1 MWTGSSGDRL
11 IPKVDL
17 ARDILERAG
26 FGSKRSLFRIEIG
39 FSNDVFSVDEE
50 LVLKIGKSA
59 EDRLALEKEVFLC
72 QLFAGRICSPEVVHA
87 DTSLN
92 ESDLP
97 YIIYRK
103 IPGDNLYTLWHL
115 YSVEQRRKLV
125 KEICDILRVIN
136 ETDYSGFA
144 ARFPASTADKI
155 SDAPLNWHDHICS
168 RIEHRLDQA
177 EQSGA
182 INTDSAQRI
191 RMHVQ
196 AHHEA
201 LREQTLALTYY
212 DPHFDNFLVADG
224 MVTGILDFE
233 RTEIASIDYVLDLV
247 TRMVRYPRKYVSAHH
262 EHLIRDED
270 YADLLVW
277 YREFYPEVFAFSSLE
292 ERLSLYLIE
301 HSLSDLHYF
310 PEYPS
315 VLAELR
321 ALL

>member
-1 MWTGSSGDRL
+1 MRTGSSGDRL

-17 ARDILERAG
+17 ARDILEKTG

-39 FSNDVFSVDEE
+39 FSNDVFSVGEE

-72 QLFAGRICSPEVVHA
+72 QLFARRICSPEVVHS

-92 ESDLP
+92 EFDLP

-103 IPGDNLYTLWHL
+103 IRGDNLYTLWHL

-136 ETDYSGFA
+136 ETDYTAFA
-144 ARFPASTADKI
+144 ARFPAPATGI

-168 RIEHRLDQA
+168 RIEQRLEQV
-177 EQSGA
+177 EQSRT
-182 INTDSAQRI
+182 IDSDSARLI
-191 RMHVQ
+191 RLHVQ
-196 AHHEA
+196 AHHEV

-233 RTEIASIDYVLDLV
+233 RTQIASIDYVLDLV

-301 HSLSDLHYF
+301 HSLCDLHYF

-315 VLAELR
+315 VLVELG